1 MAGELCSYRPREKRN
16 ARGPP
21 GLLLPLPLPGPVYIG
36 CKPFKLFF
44 STERGGHATPCT
56 QCTRNAHAMRTQC
69 TRNAHAMHTQC
80 TYIYARVHTIIIANA
95 NAAGPLGAHHNPPNL
110 SRFRFHISA
119 RSLSGERLPR
129 TPSTSSVGRW
139 YHAGCFVLFC
149 YCFHLIG
156 WKGLFF

>member
-1 MAGELCSYRPREKRN
+1 MGWFGGLARARTHTQCTCTAHVIHIQCTRN
-16 ARGPP
+16 AHTMHTR
-21 GLLLPLPLPGPVYIG
+21 
-36 CKPFKLFF
+36 
-44 STERGGHATPCT
+44 
-56 QCTRNAHAMRTQC
+56 CTRNAHAMHTQCTRNTHAMHTQC

-129 TPSTSSVGRW
+129 TPSTSPVGRR
-139 YHAGCFVLFC
+139 YALLLALFC
-149 YCFHLIG
+149 SVIVFV
-156 WKGLFF
+156 